1 MHECVGMCCMCEH
14 ERERQETDRQ
24 RQRPRDRERERQT
37 DREKNVEKEGRGEGA
52 SKQEMGR
59 ESEWSRT
66 AWESTISAKKLNR
79 PLFQPQNF
87 HLQK

>member
-1 MHECVGMCCMCEH
+1 M
-14 ERERQETDRQ
+14 RERDKRQTDRDRDQETERG
-24 RQRPRDRERERQT
+24 RDRQT

-66 AWESTISAKKLNR
+66 AWESTITAKKLNR